1 MSALSFPTS
10 SAALGRRSWLSEL
23 RALAAVARR
32 EWLIFRRYPTWVIA
46 LLIWPVIFPAAYIIG
61 ARALIGPDGA
71 GLALFRQAAHT
82 SDYIGYIAVGTTV
95 WMWQNVALWNIG
107 MTLRNE
113 QMRGTLETNWLSPA
127 WRLWFLLGGALMNG
141 LTLALFILI
150 AGLEFWLFFGVRLAG
165 NPWLVL
171 LMFAAAM
178 PSVYGL
184 AFAFAS
190 VVIAAKEAN
199 AFVFLVRGL
208 VMIFCGITYPLE
220 VLPGWMQQLAAWMP
234 PTYVIRGLRNAALAG
249 ADLRALRPDLGPL
262 LGFGA
267 AWLIIGY
274 AAFMWMERRARQ
286 TGAIGQY

>member
-1 MSALSFPTS
+1 MSALSFPTPS
-10 SAALGRRSWLSEL
+10 PALGRRSWLSEL

>member
-113 QMRGTLETNWLSPA
+113 QKRGTLETNWLSQA

-141 LTLALFILI
+141 L
-150 AGLEFWLFFGVRLAG
+150 
-165 NPWLVL
+165 
-171 LMFAAAM
+171 
-178 PSVYGL
+178 
-184 AFAFAS
+184 
-190 VVIAAKEAN
+190 
-199 AFVFLVRGL
+199 
-208 VMIFCGITYPLE
+208 
-220 VLPGWMQQLAAWMP
+220 
-234 PTYVIRGLRNAALAG
+234 
-249 ADLRALRPDLGPL
+249 
-262 LGFGA
+262 
-267 AWLIIGY
+267 
-274 AAFMWMERRARQ
+274 
-286 TGAIGQY
+286 

>member
-1 MSALSFPTS
+1 
-10 SAALGRRSWLSEL
+10 
-23 RALAAVARR
+23 
-32 EWLIFRRYPTWVIA
+32 
-46 LLIWPVIFPAAYIIG
+46 
-61 ARALIGPDGA
+61 
-71 GLALFRQAAHT
+71 
-82 SDYIGYIAVGTTV
+82 
-95 WMWQNVALWNIG
+95 
-107 MTLRNE
+107 
-113 QMRGTLETNWLSPA
+113 
-127 WRLWFLLGGALMNG
+127 
-141 LTLALFILI
+141 
-150 AGLEFWLFFGVRLAG
+150 
-165 NPWLVL
+165 
-171 LMFAAAM
+171 MFAAAM

>member
-165 NPWLVL
+165 NP
-171 LMFAAAM
+171 
-178 PSVYGL
+178 
-184 AFAFAS
+184 
-190 VVIAAKEAN
+190 
-199 AFVFLVRGL
+199 
-208 VMIFCGITYPLE
+208 
-220 VLPGWMQQLAAWMP
+220 
-234 PTYVIRGLRNAALAG
+234 
-249 ADLRALRPDLGPL
+249 
-262 LGFGA
+262 
-267 AWLIIGY
+267 
-274 AAFMWMERRARQ
+274 
-286 TGAIGQY
+286 